1 MEDLHTQSKAEVG
14 TQTHTSFCHTSFCH
28 TSFCHTFP
36 GRIWRSP
43 TLSEL
48 ISCCLLLQ
56 TAQMPQVVGT
66 MGLAELDRWLDAA
79 DTASYNDAC
88 RSFRS
93 GKKHVAMESSASG
106 TRERQAQHV
115 AEVGGAADRFAQYLM
130 NFYYQV
136 RAPVS
141 SRFELL
147 LLPGVSLHYH
157 HYMLVSCAVSLLGR
171 WGPCYAFLAQYPAGI
186 GREWHDHEGVT
197 DFQQLTQ
204 VANSSANE
212 WQLLVCVLYSS

>member
-1 MEDLHTQSKAEVG
+1 LNTDAALSGIFIAQVPQHFKLSGLHFKAPCRLLDECSEWQGMEDLHTRSKAEVA
-14 TQTHTSFCHTSFCH
+14 TQTHTTFCH

-36 GRIWRSP
+36 ERIWRLP

-79 DTASYNDAC
+79 DTAAYNDAC

-93 GKKHVAMESSASG
+93 GKKHVAMESCASV
-106 TRERQAQHV
+106 TRERQAQHIT
-115 AEVGGAADRFAQYLM
+115 EVGGAADRFAQYLM

-136 RAPVS
+136 
-141 SRFELL
+141 
-147 LLPGVSLHYH
+147 
-157 HYMLVSCAVSLLGR
+157 
-171 WGPCYAFLAQYPAGI
+171 
-186 GREWHDHEGVT
+186 
-197 DFQQLTQ
+197 
-204 VANSSANE
+204 
-212 WQLLVCVLYSS
+212 